1 MSTPSK
7 APDLI
12 PIGKIVG
19 AFGIDGRMK
28 IESLTDFPA
37 RFDRGKTI
45 FIKDAEHKIQWVAW
59 HKTQARVRLDGFTR
73 PEDVEALVGTLV
85 QIPADDRPSL
95 EDDEYYTADLI
106 GMKVM
111 TEDGE
116 ELGQLDEVLSL
127 PAHDVLVI
135 GEMMIPAIEEFVQM
149 VDFDEETITVRLIP
163 GMRGEAEEV

>member
-1 MSTPSK
+1 MSTPAK
-7 APDLI
+7 APNLI

-45 FIKDAEHKIQWVAW
+45 FIKGAGHQILWVAW
-59 HKTQARVRLDGFTR
+59 HKSQARVKLDGFAR
-73 PEDVEALVGTLV
+73 PEDVESLVGTLV

-106 GMKVM
+106 GMKVI

-116 ELGQLDEVLSL
+116 ELGLLDEVLSL

-135 GEMMIPAIEEFVQM
+135 GEVMIPAIEEFVQM